1 MQHLRRTPAGFTI
14 VEILVAII
22 VMSIGIMGLMRLQM
36 STLQVNQGS
45 SYRSQ
50 AVWAASDILDRMRA
64 NKSVLENQ
72 GYDVAI
78 ADEPPGD
85 RTTVANND
93 IAEWLEHL
101 ENWLPDGDG
110 SINYDPADQLV
121 TVTIQWDEGGL
132 RDGQD
137 NQEFVFVT
145 QI

>member
-1 MQHLRRTPAGFTI
+1 MKNIRKQQTGFTI

-22 VMSIGIMGLMRLQM
+22 VMSVGIMGLMRLQM

-50 AVWAASDILDRMRA
+50 AVWAANDILDRMRA
-64 NKSVLENQ
+64 NKSVVENQ

-78 ADEPPGD
+78 ADQAPAD

-93 IAEWLEHL
+93 IAEWLDHL
-101 ENWLPDGDG
+101 DNWLPDGEG
-110 SINYDPADQLV
+110 SINYDPGNQLV
-121 TVTIQWDEGGL
+121 TVTIQWDEGGM
-132 RDGQD
+132 RGGQD
-137 NQEFVFVT
+137 DQEFIFVT